1 MTIEELHQIIEK
13 YHRLSDKFY
22 PEQEEK
28 SVAYNRFA
36 DFLTDYPRHSGLTD
50 SDTEED
56 LWEHFKFT

>member
-1 MTIEELHQIIEK
+1 MTIEELPQIIEN

-36 DFLTDYPRHSGLTD
+36 NFLTS
-50 SDTEED
+50 
-56 LWEHFKFT
+56 